1 MPATCHRRL
10 FRRRRVAVGQPVQ
23 QPKPLQ
29 RLRRGRCRQPDRAAG
44 LRRGHRAGR
53 HLPVRHRD
61 DRLQRRH
68 RRSGLDQPGS
78 ARQECRGAGGRPG
91 RHNGFPG
98 RRRAHRFPH
107 RRLPELRPR
116 AWSPPDHHVLGI
128 IARINRP
135 AHLRDPQ
142 GACRSAGTAEG
153 QAVLFGIERAVHFT
167 DHHGIEA
174 AAGFGQQVE

>member
-68 RRSGLDQPGS
+68 RRSGVDQPGS

-116 AWSPPDHHVLGI
+116 YLVAAGSPRPGHHCPDQS
-128 IARINRP
+128 ARP
-135 AHLRDPQ
+135 PQ
-142 GACRSAGTAEG
+142 GPARACRSAGTAEG
-153 QAVLFGIERAVHFT
+153 QAVLVGIERAVHFT